1 MKNQEFYE
9 ITDRFMN
16 DTVNELKKG
25 IPLEGFLYKVND
37 STIMI
42 TLVDGLAKYKCYLDI
57 FGKNRKLF
65 DNLYLSLINFIIKKY
80 TDKFD
85 IKKNNPI
92 LSYPVMKIHKEDGT
106 VYDFPLAISVDDLIN
121 IGIIDTEL
129 NPWLEKPSLCIKDD
143 GNYKSNIYEELKESI
158 PDIPNFLMNY
168 EKEDFDAF
176 DQLFSKYPLSLGLGS
191 FTPNS
196 DLSIIID
203 FINAMVKF
211 YCDKLNITANIY
223 FRFDIRECYVGSG
236 ASRYRTLPKEPIPVS
251 VKLAVNN
258 KSILVY

>member
-9 ITDRFMN
+9 ITDKFMN
-16 DTVNELKKG
+16 DAITELKKG
-25 IPLEGFLYKVND
+25 IPLEGFIYKVND
-37 STIMI
+37 STGLV

-57 FGKNRKLF
+57 FGEDRKLF
-65 DNLYLSLINFIIKKY
+65 DNLYLFLINFIIKKY

-92 LSYPVMKIHKEDGT
+92 ISYPIKKEYHDSGT
-106 VYDFPLAISVDDLIN
+106 GCNFLLAISIDDLIK

-143 GNYKSNIYEELKESI
+143 GDYKSNIYEELKESI

-176 DQLFSKYPLSLGLGS
+176 SQLFSKYPLSPGITG
-191 FTPNS
+191 NS
-196 DLSIIID
+196 DLLVIVD

-211 YCDKLNITANIY
+211 YCNKLNITADIY
-223 FRFDIRECYVGSG
+223 FRLDVRDCYVGSG
-236 ASRYRTLPKEPIPVS
+236 TSRHRIIPKHPS
-251 VKLAVNN
+251 LAVKLVVNN
-258 KSILVY
+258 NSILVF

>member
-9 ITDRFMN
+9 ITDKFM
-16 DTVNELKKG
+16 DDAITELKKG
-25 IPLEGFLYKVND
+25 IPLEGFIYKVND
-37 STIMI
+37 STGLV
-42 TLVDGLAKYKCYLDI
+42 TLIDGLAKYKCYLDI
-57 FGKNRKLF
+57 FGEDRKLF
-65 DNLYLSLINFIIKKY
+65 DNLYLFLINFIIKKY

-92 LSYPVMKIHKEDGT
+92 ISYPIKKEYHDSGT
-106 VYDFPLAISVDDLIN
+106 GCDFLLAISIDDLIK

-143 GNYKSNIYEELKESI
+143 GDYKSNIYEELKESI

-176 DQLFSKYPLSLGLGS
+176 SQLFSKYPFLLGI
-191 FTPNS
+191 TNNS
-196 DLSIIID
+196 YLLIIAN

-211 YCDKLNITANIY
+211 YCNKLNITADIY
-223 FRFDIRECYVGSG
+223 FEVDTRDCYVGSG
-236 ASRYRTLPKEPIPVS
+236 NSRCRVIPNYPS
-251 VKLAVNN
+251 LAVKLVVNN
-258 KSILVY
+258 KSILVF

>member
-9 ITDRFMN
+9 IIDKFMN
-16 DTVNELKKG
+16 DAINELKKG

-37 STIMI
+37 GTGMV

-57 FGKNRKLF
+57 FGEDRKLF
-65 DNLYLSLINFIIKKY
+65 DDLYLYLINFIIKKY

-92 LSYPVMKIHKEDGT
+92 LSYPIKKVYHVSGT
-106 VYDFPLAISVDDLIN
+106 VYDFPLAISIDDLIK
-121 IGIIDTEL
+121 IGIIDTKL

-143 GNYKSNIYEELKESI
+143 GDYKSNIYDELKESI

-168 EKEDFDAF
+168 EKEDFDSF
-176 DQLFSKYPLSLGLGS
+176 SLLFSEHPSLLNS
-191 FTPNS
+191 FTNNS
-196 DLSIIID
+196 NLYIIID

-211 YCDKLNITANIY
+211 YCNKLNITADIY
-223 FRFDIRECYVGSG
+223 FKVGIRDCYVNSG
-236 ASRYRTLPKEPIPVS
+236 NFRYRIAPKDYDPVLS
-251 VKLAVNN
+251 VKLVVNN
-258 KSILVY
+258 NSILIF

>member
-9 ITDRFMN
+9 ITDKFMN
-16 DTVNELKKG
+16 DAINELKKG
-25 IPLEGFLYKVND
+25 ISLEGFIYKVND
-37 STIMI
+37 STGLV

-57 FGKNRKLF
+57 FGEDRKLF
-65 DNLYLSLINFIIKKY
+65 DNLYLFLINFIIKKY

-92 LSYPVMKIHKEDGT
+92 ISYPIKKVYLDIGI
-106 VYDFPLAISVDDLIN
+106 VYDIPLSISVDDLIK

-143 GNYKSNIYEELKESI
+143 GEYKSNIYEELKESI

-176 DQLFSKYPLSLGLGS
+176 SQLFSKYPFLGIIN
-191 FTPNS
+191 NS
-196 DLSIIID
+196 DLLIIAD

-211 YCDKLNITANIY
+211 YCNKLNITADIY
-223 FRFDIRECYVGSG
+223 FKVDIRDCCVDSG
-236 ASRYRTLPKEPIPVS
+236 NSRYRVIPKYPS
-251 VKLAVNN
+251 AAVKLVVNN
-258 KSILVY
+258 KSILVF